1 MKYKASVIATLLT
14 WLVTSSVA
22 IPCPA
27 KDDDKASTAQSD
39 QEWDQWRGPN
49 RDGKIDGVWPD
60 SLDDKT
66 LKKIWS
72 VKMGPS
78 YSGPIVVGDQV
89 FVTETKDK
97 KFEVVTALDRK
108 TGKVQWQQQW
118 EGAMSVPFFAASNG
132 SWIRATPAYND
143 GHLYVAGMKDMLVC
157 LNAKNGDVV
166 WSIDFPKETG
176 SAVPTF
182 GFVCSPLID
191 GNNLYVQAGG
201 ALCKI
206 DKKTG
211 KLIWRS
217 LDDGGGMNGSAF
229 SSPLLTTIGGKRQLL
244 VQTRTNL
251 AGVDPETG
259 AELWSQPVKSF
270 RGMNILTPTV
280 FDEGVFVSTYGG
292 TTQMLGVSGTSNAF
306 NVTPRWNLPAQG
318 YMTSPVIVD
327 GHAYIHLKNQ
337 RFACF
342 DLKNGKETWRSK
354 PYGKYS
360 SLVSNGKQILALEQR
375 GTLML
380 INANPK
386 EFEVIDTRKI
396 GDDSW
401 AHLAVRGN
409 EVFIRDLDGITAYKW
424 EKPKSP

>member
-1 MKYKASVIATLLT
+1 MKSNLLAHGFLLICMATCSLGN
-14 WLVTSSVA
+14 
-22 IPCPA
+22 PA
-27 KDDDKASTAQSD
+27 GAHDDDPVDTTKD
-39 QEWDQWRGPN
+39 VQEWNQWRGPN
-49 RDGKIDGVWPD
+49 RDGKIEAVWPN
-60 SLDDKT
+60 SLDET
-66 LKKIWS
+66 VLKEIWS

-89 FVTETKDK
+89 FVTETRDK
-97 KFEVVTALDRK
+97 KYEVVTSLDRK
-108 TGKVQWQQQW
+108 TGKTLWQQEW
-118 EGAMSVPFFAASNG
+118 EGSMSVPFFAASNG
-132 SWIRATPAYND
+132 SWIRATPAYDD
-143 GHLYVAGMKDMLVC
+143 GRLYVAGMRDVLVC
-157 LNAKNGDVV
+157 LNAKNGDVI
-166 WSIDFPKETG
+166 WKIDFPKETG
-176 SAVPTF
+176 STVPTF

-206 DKKTG
+206 EKKTG

-229 SSPLLTTIGGKRQLL
+229 SSPFMATIGGKRQLL

-259 AELWSQPVKSF
+259 GELWVQPVKSF

-280 FDEGVFVSTYGG
+280 YDDGVFVSTYGG
-292 TTQMLGVSGTSNAF
+292 TTQMLGVSGTSNSF

-318 YMTSPVIVD
+318 YMTSPVMVD
-327 GHAYIHLKNQ
+327 GHAYIHLRNQ

-360 SLVSNGKQILALEQR
+360 SLVSNGKKILVLDQR
-375 GTLML
+375 GDLML
-380 INANPK
+380 LNANPGK
-386 EFEVIDTRKI
+386 FEVVDTRKVAE
-396 GDDSW
+396 DAW
-401 AHLAVRGN
+401 AHLAVRGD
-409 EVFIRDLDGITAYKW
+409 EVFVRDLKGITAYKW
-424 EKPKSP
+424 TEAK

>member
-1 MKYKASVIATLLT
+1 
-14 WLVTSSVA
+14 
-22 IPCPA
+22 
-27 KDDDKASTAQSD
+27 
-39 QEWDQWRGPN
+39 
-49 RDGKIDGVWPD
+49 
-60 SLDDKT
+60 
-66 LKKIWS
+66 
-72 VKMGPS
+72 
-78 YSGPIVVGDQV
+78 
-89 FVTETKDK
+89 
-97 KFEVVTALDRK
+97 
-108 TGKVQWQQQW
+108 
-118 EGAMSVPFFAASNG
+118 MSVPFFAASNG

-229 SSPLLTTIGGKRQLL
+229 SSPMLTTIGGKRQLL

-360 SLVSNGKQILALEQR
+360 SLISNGKQILALEQR

-380 INANPK
+380 INANPE

-424 EKPKSP
+424 EKSKSP